1 MRSLYIVFI
10 VFILFLLGY
19 QQVNSMDKMEKNMKN
34 NTEKSASAVFA
45 GGCFWCT
52 ESDFEKVEGVIEVIS
67 GYTGGQVKNPTYKQV
82 SGGGTGHIAAVRKE
96 VRRPLKQTGF
106 GCFHLGRKNVDNLF
120 TFFTAGV

>member
-82 SGGGTGHIAAVRKE
+82 SGGGTGHIEAVKVIYDPARISYEK
-96 VRRPLKQTGF
+96 L
-106 GCFHLGRKNVDNLF
+106 L
-120 TFFTAGV
+120 